1 MVKFLNSRV
10 LHFIEYYLTYF
21 IFLIACLFDIREYD
35 LFLRAMLVSL
45 FIAGTYLVMFYYD
58 GNGLKC
64 VLKTL
69 MSIVLYVAT
78 WFILNMNIDIVL
90 NVMSSSK
97 FIDYLF
103 ITEFVFLIIALIIA
117 VLEYK
122 FSHKLNKRNKEG

>member
-35 LFLRAMLVSL
+35 LFLRAMLMSL

-78 WFILNMNIDIVL
+78 WFILNMNIDTVL
-90 NVMSSSK
+90 NMMSSSK

-103 ITEFVFLIIALIIA
+103 IIEFIFLIIALLIA
-117 VLEYK
+117 VLEYTLDY
-122 FSHKLNKRNKEG
+122 KLNKRNKEE